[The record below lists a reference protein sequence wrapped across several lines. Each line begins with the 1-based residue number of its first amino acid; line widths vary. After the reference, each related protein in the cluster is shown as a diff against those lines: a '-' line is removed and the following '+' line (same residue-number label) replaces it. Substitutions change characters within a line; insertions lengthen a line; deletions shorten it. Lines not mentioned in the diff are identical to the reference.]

1 VRIAIVNDVE
11 MAAEALRRVLSS
23 VPAYRLAWVARD
35 GAEAVELCR
44 QDTPDLILMDL
55 MMPVM
60 DGAEATR
67 RIMAQTPCAILVVTA
82 TVDDHCAKVFEALGA
97 GALDVVQT
105 PVLSGSSRLQG
116 AAALKFKIE
125 GIRRLVFS
133 DKGLKDPNG
142 LSRDKPQLSSALD
155 DPLIVIGASAGGP
168 ATLATILSGLPRDFP
183 AAIVI
188 IQHVDAQ
195 FVPLMAGWLNEQSAL
210 SVRIARQGDRPQ
222 ANTALIAGTND
233 HLVFTTPQSLGY
245 TPEPRDCCYR
255 PSVDVFF
262 ESVVRHWKSK
272 VMGVLLTGMG
282 RDGAR
287 GLKAMRD
294 AGSLTIA
301 QDAASCVVYGM
312 SKAAVELDAAVKTL
326 PLNEIAN
333 ELINFVTLKPIT
345 QEQVWTGQIRA

>member
-1 VRIAIVNDVE
+1 MRIAIANDVA
-11 MAAEALRRVLSS
+11 MATEALRRVLVS
-23 VPAYRLAWVARD
+23 VPAYRIAWLARD
-35 GAEAVELCR
+35 GVEAVERCR

-67 RIMAQTPCAILVVTA
+67 RIMSQTPCAILIVTA
-82 TVDDHCAKVFEALGA
+82 TVDGNFAKVFEALGA

-105 PVLSGSSRLQG
+105 PTLAGSSQLQG

-125 GIRRLVFS
+125 AIHRLAS
-133 DKGLKDPNG
+133 GDNG
-142 LSRDKPQLSSALD
+142 QKHPHRSSRDAPESISASS

-168 ATLATILSGLPRDFP
+168 STLAAILGALPSDFP

-188 IQHVDAQ
+188 IQHVDPQ
-195 FVPLMAGWLNEQSAL
+195 FVPLMAGWLSERSAL

-233 HLVFTTPQSLGY
+233 HLVLTNSQSLSY

-262 ESVVRHWKSK
+262 DSVVRYWKGRL
-272 VMGVLLTGMG
+272 MGILLTGMG

-287 GLKAMRD
+287 SLKAMRD

-301 QDAASCVVYGM
+301 QDAASCAVYGM
-312 SKAAVELDAAVKTL
+312 PKAAAELGAAAKIL
-326 PLNEIAN
+326 PLNEIVN
-333 ELINFVTLKPIT
+333 ELMHFVTLKSIA
-345 QEQVWTGQIRA
+345 QE